1 MTMLKRLAAPLLLA
15 TGLLLGSAAAMA
27 APATAATAA
36 AAASAPV
43 PLLWKVT
50 GPGDSQLYLLGSFH
64 LLRADD
70 YPVAPEVDQAF
81 AASRRVVFELSPQD
95 MQSPDLTRKML
106 QAAMRTDGSE
116 LKRDLDTATWTRLQ
130 DYARANNL
138 PLAQLQG
145 MKPWFVGL
153 TITLSQFAKMGLD
166 PALGL
171 DRHLMTRAAD
181 AGKPTSGLE
190 DIDTQ
195 VAVLSGMSTQEQ
207 QQMVAEALEQ
217 AGQADAEGR
226 KLHDAW
232 RRGDDKLLWN
242 AMAAEMRGAYP
253 QLYKRINTDRND
265 AWVPKLEQQLKAGQG
280 GTLVVVGT
288 LHLLGEDG
296 VVEKLRAKGY
306 QVERICSAC
315 TKPKGRSRR

>member
-1 MTMLKRLAAPLLLA
+1 MMLKRLAAPLLLA
-15 TGLLLGSAAAMA
+15 TGLLLGTAASAE
-27 APATAATAA
+27 PATPP
-36 AAASAPV
+36 AASTAPV

-50 GPGDSQLYLLGSFH
+50 GPGDSRLYLLGSFH
-64 LLRADD
+64 LLRAED
-70 YPVAPEVDQAF
+70 YPLAADVDQAF
-81 AASRRVVFELSPQD
+81 AASKRVVFELSPQD

-116 LKRDLDTATWTRLQ
+116 LKRDLDAATWTKLQ
-130 DYARANNL
+130 KYAADNKL

-153 TITLSQFAKMGLD
+153 TITLSQFTKMGLD
-166 PALGL
+166 PELGL
-171 DRHLMTRAAD
+171 DRHFMARAAD

-195 VAVLSGMSTQEQ
+195 VAVLSGMSLQEQ
-207 QQMVAEALEQ
+207 QQMVAEALDQ
-217 AGQADAEGR
+217 ADQADAEGR

-232 RRGDDKLLWN
+232 RRGDDKLLWTS
-242 AMAAEMRGAYP
+242 MAAEMRGEYP
-253 QLYKRINTDRND
+253 QLYKRINTDCND

-296 VVEKLRAKGY
+296 VVEKLRARGY
-306 QVERICSAC
+306 QVERVCSGCA
-315 TKPKGRSRR
+315 KPKTKR

>member
-1 MTMLKRLAAPLLLA
+1 MMMLKRLAAPLLLA
-15 TGLLLGSAAAMA
+15 TGLLLGTAASA
-27 APATAATAA
+27 APATPP
-36 AAASAPV
+36 AASTAPV

-50 GPGDSQLYLLGSFH
+50 GPGDSRLYLLGSFH
-64 LLRADD
+64 LLRAED
-70 YPVAPEVDQAF
+70 YPLAADVDQAF
-81 AASRRVVFELSPQD
+81 AASKRVVFELSPQD

-116 LKRDLDTATWTRLQ
+116 LKRDLDAATWTKLQ
-130 DYARANNL
+130 KYAADNKL

-153 TITLSQFAKMGLD
+153 TITLSQFTKMGLD
-166 PALGL
+166 PELGL
-171 DRHLMTRAAD
+171 DRHFMARAAD

-195 VAVLSGMSTQEQ
+195 VAVLSGMSLQEQ
-207 QQMVAEALEQ
+207 QQMVAEALDQ
-217 AGQADAEGR
+217 ADQADAEGR

-232 RRGDDKLLWN
+232 RRGDDKLLWTS
-242 AMAAEMRGAYP
+242 MAAEMRGEYP

-265 AWVPKLEQQLKAGQG
+265 AWVPKLEQQLKTGQG

-296 VVEKLRAKGY
+296 VVEKLRARGY
-306 QVERICSAC
+306 QVERVCSGCA
-315 TKPKGRSRR
+315 KPKSKR

>member
-1 MTMLKRLAAPLLLA
+1 MMMLKRLAAPLLLA
-15 TGLLLGSAAAMA
+15 TGLLLGTAASAAS
-27 APATAATAA
+27 ATPP
-36 AAASAPV
+36 AASTAPV

-50 GPGDSQLYLLGSFH
+50 GPGDSRLYLLGSFH
-64 LLRADD
+64 LLRAED
-70 YPVAPEVDQAF
+70 YPLAADVDQAF
-81 AASRRVVFELSPQD
+81 AASKRVVFELSPQD

-116 LKRDLDTATWTRLQ
+116 LKRDLDAATWTKLQ
-130 DYARANNL
+130 KYAADNKL

-153 TITLSQFAKMGLD
+153 TITLSQFTKMGLD
-166 PALGL
+166 PELGL
-171 DRHLMTRAAD
+171 DRHFMARAAD

-195 VAVLSGMSTQEQ
+195 VAVLSGMSLQEQ
-207 QQMVAEALEQ
+207 QQMVAEALDQ
-217 AGQADAEGR
+217 ADQADAEGR

-232 RRGDDKLLWN
+232 RRGDDKLLWTS
-242 AMAAEMRGAYP
+242 MAAEMRGEYP

-296 VVEKLRAKGY
+296 VVEKLRARGY
-306 QVERICSAC
+306 QVERVCSGC
-315 TKPKGRSRR
+315 VKPKSKR

>member
-1 MTMLKRLAAPLLLA
+1 MMMLKRLAAPLLLA
-15 TGLLLGSAAAMA
+15 TGLLLGTAASA
-27 APATAATAA
+27 APATTP
-36 AAASAPV
+36 AASTTPV

-50 GPGDSQLYLLGSFH
+50 GPGDSRLYLLGSFH
-64 LLRADD
+64 LLRAED
-70 YPVAPEVDQAF
+70 YPLAADVDQAF
-81 AASRRVVFELSPQD
+81 AASKRVVFELSPQD

-116 LKRDLDTATWTRLQ
+116 LKRDLDAATWTKLQ
-130 DYARANNL
+130 KYAADNKL

-153 TITLSQFAKMGLD
+153 TITLSQFTKMGLD
-166 PALGL
+166 PELGL
-171 DRHLMTRAAD
+171 DRHFMARAAD

-195 VAVLSGMSTQEQ
+195 VAVLSGMSLQEQ
-207 QQMVAEALEQ
+207 QQMVAEALDQ
-217 AGQADAEGR
+217 ADQADAEGR

-232 RRGDDKLLWN
+232 RRGDDKLLWTS
-242 AMAAEMRGAYP
+242 MAAEMRGEYP

-296 VVEKLRAKGY
+296 VVEKLRARGY
-306 QVERICSAC
+306 QVERVCSGCA
-315 TKPKGRSRR
+315 KPKSKR

>member
-1 MTMLKRLAAPLLLA
+1 MMMLKRLAAPLLLA
-15 TGLLLGSAAAMA
+15 TGLLLGTAASAAS
-27 APATAATAA
+27 ATPP
-36 AAASAPV
+36 AASTAPV

-50 GPGDSQLYLLGSFH
+50 GPGDSRLYLLGSFH
-64 LLRADD
+64 LLRAED
-70 YPVAPEVDQAF
+70 YPLAADVDQAF
-81 AASRRVVFELSPQD
+81 ARSKRVVFELSPQD

-116 LKRDLDTATWTRLQ
+116 LKRDLDAATWTKLQ
-130 DYARANNL
+130 KYAADNKL

-153 TITLSQFAKMGLD
+153 TITLSQFTKMGLD
-166 PALGL
+166 PELGL
-171 DRHLMTRAAD
+171 DRHFMARAAD

-195 VAVLSGMSTQEQ
+195 VAVLSGMSLQEQ
-207 QQMVAEALEQ
+207 QQMVAEALDQ
-217 AGQADAEGR
+217 ADQADAEGR

-232 RRGDDKLLWN
+232 RRGDDKLLWTS
-242 AMAAEMRGAYP
+242 MAAEMRGEYP

-296 VVEKLRAKGY
+296 VVEKLRARGY
-306 QVERICSAC
+306 QVERVCSGC
-315 TKPKGRSRR
+315 VKPKSKR

>member
-1 MTMLKRLAAPLLLA
+1 MSMLKRLAVPLLLA
-15 TGLLLGSAAAMA
+15 GSLLLGSAGAV
-27 APATAATAA
+27 ATASAAT
-36 AAASAPV
+36 PV

-50 GPGDSQLYLLGSFH
+50 GPGDSRLYLLGSFH
-64 LLRADD
+64 MLRADD
-70 YPVAPEVDQAF
+70 YPVAADVDQAF
-81 AASRRVVFELSPQD
+81 AASKRVVFELSPQD
-95 MQSPDLTRKML
+95 MKSPELTRKML

-116 LKRDLDTATWTRLQ
+116 LKRDLDAPTWTKLQ
-130 DYARANNL
+130 AYARDNNL

-153 TITLSQFAKMGLD
+153 TITLAQFTRMGLD

-171 DRHLMTRAAD
+171 DQHFMTRAGD

-195 VAVLSGMSTQEQ
+195 VAVLSQMSAQEQ
-207 QQMVAEALEQ
+207 QQMVAEALDQ
-217 AGQADAEGR
+217 AGQADVMGR

-232 RRGDDKLLWN
+232 RRGDDKVLWTS
-242 AMAAEMRGAYP
+242 MAVEMRGQYP

-265 AWVPKLEQQLKAGQG
+265 AWVPKLQQQLKAGQG

-306 QVERICSAC
+306 QVERICTGCA
-315 TKPKGRSRR
+315 KPKR

>member
-1 MTMLKRLAAPLLLA
+1 MMLKRLAAPLLLA
-15 TGLLLGSAAAMA
+15 TGLLLGSAATA
-27 APATAATAA
+27 APAVPATP
-36 AAASAPV
+36 STAPV

-70 YPVAPEVDQAF
+70 YPLAADVDAAF

-116 LKRDLDTATWTRLQ
+116 LRRDLDAATWSKLQ
-130 DYARANNL
+130 AYAQANDL

-171 DRHLMTRAAD
+171 DRHFMTRAAD

-195 VAVLSGMSTQEQ
+195 VAVLSGMSMQEQ
-207 QQMVAEALEQ
+207 QQMVAEALDQ
-217 AGQADAEGR
+217 AEQADAEGR

-315 TKPKGRSRR
+315 AKPKGRSRR

>member
-1 MTMLKRLAAPLLLA
+1 MSMLSRLLTPLLIAASLLLA
-15 TGLLLGSAAAMA
+15 SPSAQARGDAPPAKAA
-27 APATAATAA
+27 
-36 AAASAPV
+36 APV

-50 GPGDSQLYLLGSFH
+50 GPGDSRVYLLGSFH
-64 LLRADD
+64 LLRAQD
-70 YPVAPEVDQAF
+70 YPLSADVEQAF
-81 AASRRVVFELSPQD
+81 SASRRVVFELSPQD
-95 MQSPDLTRKML
+95 MQSPQLSQKML
-106 QAAMRTDGSE
+106 QAAMRSDGSE
-116 LKRDLDTATWTRLQ
+116 LKRDLDAATWTKLQ
-130 DYARANNL
+130 AYARDNNL

-153 TITLSQFAKMGLD
+153 TITLSQFTKLGLD

-171 DRHLMTRAAD
+171 DRHFMTRAAA

-195 VAVLSGMSTQEQ
+195 VAVLSGMSAQEQ
-207 QQMVAEALEQ
+207 QQMVAEALDQ
-217 AGQADAEGR
+217 ADQADAMAR

-242 AMAAEMRGAYP
+242 AMAAEMRGQYP

-265 AWVPKLEQQLKAGQG
+265 AWVPRLQQHLQAGQG

-288 LHLLGEDG
+288 LHLLGDDG
-296 VVEKLRAKGY
+296 VVDKLRAKGY
-306 QVERICSAC
+306 QVERVCTAC
-315 TKPKGRSRR
+315 AKPKR

>member
-15 TGLLLGSAAAMA
+15 TSLLLGSATTMAA
-27 APATAATAA
+27 APAAKST
-36 AAASAPV
+36 SPV

-50 GPGDSQLYLLGSFH
+50 GPGDSRVYLLGSFH

-70 YPVAPEVDQAF
+70 YPLAADVDQAF
-81 AASRRVVFELSPQD
+81 AASKRVVFELSPQD

-116 LKRDLDTATWTRLQ
+116 LKRDLDDATWTKLQ
-130 DYARANNL
+130 AYARDNNL

-171 DRHLMTRAAD
+171 DRHFMTRAAD

-195 VAVLSGMSTQEQ
+195 VAVLSGMSAQEQ
-207 QQMVAEALEQ
+207 QQMVAEALDQ
-217 AGQADAEGR
+217 ASEADAMGR

-232 RRGDDKLLWN
+232 RRGDDKLLWTS
-242 AMAAEMRGAYP
+242 MAAEMRGEYP
-253 QLYKRINTDRND
+253 QLYKRINTDRNN

-280 GTLVVVGT
+280 GTLVVVGS
-288 LHLLGEDG
+288 LHLLGDDG

-306 QVERICSAC
+306 QVERICTGCA
-315 TKPKGRSRR
+315 KPKR

>member
-1 MTMLKRLAAPLLLA
+1 MMLKRLAAPLLLA
-15 TGLLLGSAAAMA
+15 TGLLLGTAASA
-27 APATAATAA
+27 APAATPATPP
-36 AAASAPV
+36 AASTAPV

-50 GPGDSQLYLLGSFH
+50 GPGDSRLYLLGSFH
-64 LLRADD
+64 LLRAED
-70 YPVAPEVDQAF
+70 YPLAADVDQAF
-81 AASRRVVFELSPQD
+81 AASKRVVFELSPQD

-116 LKRDLDTATWTRLQ
+116 LKRDLDAATWTKLQ
-130 DYARANNL
+130 KYAADNKL

-153 TITLSQFAKMGLD
+153 TITLSQFTKMGLD
-166 PALGL
+166 PELGL
-171 DRHLMTRAAD
+171 DRHFMARAAD

-195 VAVLSGMSTQEQ
+195 VAVLSGMSLQEQ
-207 QQMVAEALEQ
+207 QQMVAEALDQ
-217 AGQADAEGR
+217 ADQADAEGR

-232 RRGDDKLLWN
+232 RRGDDKLLWTS
-242 AMAAEMRGAYP
+242 MAAEMRGEYP

-296 VVEKLRAKGY
+296 VVEKLRARGY
-306 QVERICSAC
+306 QVERVCSGCA
-315 TKPKGRSRR
+315 KPKTKR

>member
-1 MTMLKRLAAPLLLA
+1 MMLKRLAAPLLLA
-15 TGLLLGSAAAMA
+15 TGLLLGTAASA
-27 APATAATAA
+27 APATPP
-36 AAASAPV
+36 AASTAPV

-50 GPGDSQLYLLGSFH
+50 GPGDSRLYLLGSFH
-64 LLRADD
+64 LLRAED
-70 YPVAPEVDQAF
+70 YPLAADVDQAF
-81 AASRRVVFELSPQD
+81 AASKRVVFELSPQD

-116 LKRDLDTATWTRLQ
+116 LKRDLDAATWTKLQ
-130 DYARANNL
+130 KYAADNKL

-153 TITLSQFAKMGLD
+153 TITLSQFTKMGLD
-166 PALGL
+166 PELGL
-171 DRHLMTRAAD
+171 DRHFMARAAD

-195 VAVLSGMSTQEQ
+195 VAVLSGMSLQEQ
-207 QQMVAEALEQ
+207 QQMVAEALDQ
-217 AGQADAEGR
+217 ADQADAEGR

-232 RRGDDKLLWN
+232 RRGDDKLLWTS
-242 AMAAEMRGAYP
+242 MAAEMRGEYP

-296 VVEKLRAKGY
+296 VVEKLRARGY
-306 QVERICSAC
+306 QVERVCSGCA
-315 TKPKGRSRR
+315 KPKSKR

>member
-1 MTMLKRLAAPLLLA
+1 MSMLSRLLTPLLIAASLLLA
-15 TGLLLGSAAAMA
+15 SPPAQARGDAPPAKAA
-27 APATAATAA
+27 
-36 AAASAPV
+36 APV

-50 GPGDSQLYLLGSFH
+50 GPGDSRVYLLGSFH
-64 LLRADD
+64 LLRAQD
-70 YPVAPEVDQAF
+70 YPLSADVEQAF
-81 AASRRVVFELSPQD
+81 SASRRVVFELSPQD
-95 MQSPDLTRKML
+95 MQSPQLSQKML
-106 QAAMRTDGSE
+106 QAAMRSDGSE
-116 LKRDLDTATWTRLQ
+116 LKRDLDAATWTKLQ
-130 DYARANNL
+130 VYARDNNL

-153 TITLSQFAKMGLD
+153 TITLSQFTKLGLD

-171 DRHLMTRAAD
+171 DRHFMTRAAA

-195 VAVLSGMSTQEQ
+195 VAVLSGMSAQEQ
-207 QQMVAEALEQ
+207 QQMVAEALDQ
-217 AGQADAEGR
+217 ADQADAMAR

-242 AMAAEMRGAYP
+242 AMAAEMRGQYP

-265 AWVPKLEQQLKAGQG
+265 AWVPRLQQHLQAGQG

-288 LHLLGEDG
+288 LHLLGDDG
-296 VVEKLRAKGY
+296 VVDKLRAKGY
-306 QVERICSAC
+306 QVERVCTAC
-315 TKPKGRSRR
+315 AKPKR